1 MTHLFKHF
9 DEVFS
14 LFSLL
19 QSWDVY
25 FRNVNAEVPPGAAH
39 QRPPSLGEPPQGL
52 TGVQTLVGVQP
63 NVEELVADHL
73 AVQSLVRAYQV
84 KFNHVIL

>member
-1 MTHLFKHF
+1 MKS
-9 DEVFS
+9 S
-14 LFSLL
+14 LCFSLL

-39 QRPPSLGEPPQGL
+39 QRPSSLGEPPQGL